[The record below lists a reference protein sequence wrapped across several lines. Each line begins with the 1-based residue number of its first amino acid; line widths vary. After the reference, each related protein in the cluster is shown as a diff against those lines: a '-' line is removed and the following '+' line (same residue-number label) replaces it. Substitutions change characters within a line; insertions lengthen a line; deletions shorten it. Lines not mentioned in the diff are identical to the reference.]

1 MTDRRLRQWPLRRWL
16 VFALVGI
23 LVLLTVAIGA
33 VSVEV
38 QRQSLINRLDDQLRA
53 SLEMATRPGDVG
65 GPGGP
70 RQSPGVP
77 GPRLGSLEVLLVD
90 GEVAGAELVDDAG
103 TAHELGDDDIRIL
116 IESAGTPQSPRRV
129 DVGEHGSFRVA
140 AAEVDG
146 MRGDSGAGTTVIIV
160 GHSLAEVQ
168 QTTRDLTVIFALVG
182 LAGVVLAAVAGRYL
196 VRLGLRPLDRLATTA
211 TRVAATPLAS
221 GEVAL
226 TERVPE
232 RDAAPGT
239 EVGQV
244 GAAFNQM
251 LDHVEHSLRVRQ
263 GSEERLRQFVADAS
277 HELRTPLAAV
287 SGYAELAARQAG
299 EVPDDVAH
307 SLERIGSEAARMT
320 SMVQDLLLL
329 ARLDSGA
336 TLAEEPVA
344 LATVVVDACS
354 DARVTGPDHVWQLE
368 LDESAAEID
377 VMGDAG
383 RLHQVVLNLLTNARV
398 HTPPGTRVTA
408 RLGTVDGTHAELQV
422 EDDGPGIPEE
432 LRARIFDRFV
442 RGDDSRSRA
451 SGSTGLGMS
460 IVHAIVTAH
469 RGSVDVDS
477 RPGNTVFTVRLPLA
491 AQHA

>member
-1 MTDRRLRQWPLRRWL
+1 MTDRRPSQWPLRRRL

-33 VSVEV
+33 VSVSV
-38 QRQSLINRLDDQLRA
+38 QRQSLVNRLDDQLRQ
-53 SLEMATRPGDVG
+53 SLEMASRPGDVSG
-65 GPGGP
+65 

-77 GPRLGSLEVLLVD
+77 GPRLGSLEVVLVD
-90 GEVAGAELVDDAG
+90 GQVTGAELVDDAG
-103 TAHELGDDDIRIL
+103 TTHELTEDEIRVL
-116 IESAGTPQSPRRV
+116 LEGAGTPSFPQRV
-129 DVGEHGSFRVA
+129 DLGEHGSFRVV
-140 AAEVDG
+140 AAEVAG
-146 MRGDSGAGTTVIIV
+146 TRSGAGTSVIIV

-168 QTTRDLTVIFALVG
+168 QTTRDLTVIFTLVG
-182 LAGVVLAAVAGRYL
+182 LVGVVLAAVAGGYL
-196 VRLGLRPLDRLATTA
+196 VRLGLRPLDRLAATA
-211 TRVAATPLAS
+211 TRVSATPLAS

-226 TERVPE
+226 PERVPE

-251 LDHVEHSLRVRQ
+251 LDHVEYSLRVRHD
-263 GSEERLRQFVADAS
+263 SEERLRRFVADAS

-299 EVPDDVAH
+299 QLPDDVAH
-307 SLERIGSEAARMT
+307 SLERIGSESARMT

-336 TLAEEPVA
+336 TLAAEPVA

-354 DARVTGPDHVWQLE
+354 DARVTGPDHIWQLE

-383 RLHQVVLNLLTNARV
+383 RLHQVVSNLLTNARV

-408 RLGTVDGTHAELQV
+408 RLATVDGTHAELQV

-432 LRARIFDRFV
+432 LQARIFDRFV

-460 IVHAIVTAH
+460 IVEAIVTAH
-469 RGSVDVDS
+469 HGSVAVDS
-477 RPGNTVFTVRLPLA
+477 RPGRTVFTVRLPLA
-491 AQHA
+491 QRP